1 MTKKQTLE
9 CMIEGRRGEAM
20 KEANI
25 MPQKAGDFVKT
36 KYDPVYKEVFE
47 TQHAQGLFLA
57 VPDNRFC

>member
-1 MTKKQTLE
+1 
-9 CMIEGRRGEAM
+9 M

-47 TQHAQGLFLA
+47 TQYAQGLFPA
-57 VPDNRFC
+57 VSDNRFC

>member
-1 MTKKQTLE
+1 
-9 CMIEGRRGEAM
+9 M

-47 TQHAQGLFLA
+47 TQYTQGLLPA
-57 VPDNRFC
+57 VPDNRFAKIVTIHTAFVK